1 MKLNVQIK
9 LTRMNVKDFLYL
21 PIKITP
27 YPLLSINNFFLII
40 KKDTENKTQNEISCI
55 NNNKTTIA
63 MHFPCSLYQMHK

>member
-27 YPLLSINNFFLII
+27 YPLISINNFFLIM
-40 KKDTENKTQNEISCI
+40 KKDT
-55 NNNKTTIA
+55 
-63 MHFPCSLYQMHK
+63 